1 MAKHNAR
8 ERFHKATL
16 KFALAQL
23 EAGEM
28 SLQMLSRAENHE
40 RIQTCRQDARERFDR
55 AVRALRAI
63 SPNPLEQ
70 RIDEKLQGLQSRLA
84 ELGEEF
90 SDAEIAWD
98 HGAGKSDGVD
108 TQRERA
114 FLETHRQFE
123 KTLFDFVSNEIKLSG
138 TFADIA
144 RSAGDPERR
153 ERSAENAAK
162 GYRTARDFMAN
173 TLLTEEKR
181 TELRTQ
187 LRQLEQTLRNSGIPT
202 LEKAAQRIA
211 RDNFIATI
219 T

>member
-1 MAKHNAR
+1 MAKHSAR

-16 KFALAQL
+16 KFALTQL

-28 SLQMLSRAENHE
+28 SPQMLSRADNPG
-40 RIQTCRQDARERFDR
+40 RIQACRQDARERFDR

-70 RIDEKLQGLQSRLA
+70 RIDERLYELRSKLA
-84 ELGEEF
+84 DLGEEF
-90 SDAEIAWD
+90 PDAEIAWD

-114 FLETHRQFE
+114 FSKMHSQFE
-123 KTLFDFVSNEIKLSG
+123 KTLFDFVSNEIKISG
-138 TFADIA
+138 TFAAIA

-153 ERSAENAAK
+153 ERSTENAAK

-187 LRQLEQTLRNSGIPT
+187 LRQLEQNLRNSGIPT
-202 LEKAAQRIA
+202 LEKAAVP
-211 RDNFIATI
+211 DS
-219 T
+219 